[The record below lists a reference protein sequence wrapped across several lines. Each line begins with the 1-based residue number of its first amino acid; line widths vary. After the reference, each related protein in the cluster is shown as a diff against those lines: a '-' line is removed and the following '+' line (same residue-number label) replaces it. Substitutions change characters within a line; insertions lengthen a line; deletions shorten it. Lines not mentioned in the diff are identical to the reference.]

1 MNIKDHIHRLKT
13 YRHVRYMWVPYTDT
27 VVTVVSNPSDIAVG
41 SKDDKTGIVNDDDLK
56 LLHNKELSS
65 STPSALPTKPLSDLL
80 LSLDPSL
87 DPTQT
92 SQLSFSQLRDQLL
105 GIAPLDLSHIKKVN
119 TAEAEFWK
127 ASQGTRLGDSTDIL
141 GFDCG
146 GEQLVMEFCFPI
158 GTLEELN
165 SNMELNLNASQ
176 GAGNKNGMNGKDIA
190 FVEKL
195 LTLVERAGIPAP
207 SPIEQRWTASSSAC
221 MSPAYAENAEDKQ
234 IFSWVGVI
242 MYLPPNQTD
251 EQRTAIKS
259 SFEGYLELIQPLLEE
274 YDAHAHWAKIAL
286 PAAETPAIPPPL
298 TSESTPWY
306 ASFIAKKESSF
317 KSLPYDQKVLNIR
330 SRLATR
336 YPLKEFNAYR
346 GALDP
351 YNIYSNKLIDVL
363 ISPEE
368 EQ

>member
-1 MNIKDHIHRLKT
+1 MNIKEHIQRLKT

-27 VVTVVSNPSDIAVG
+27 VVTVVSNPSDAAVG
-41 SKDDKTGIVNDDDLK
+41 SMDDKAASRMTGQAVNDDDLK
-56 LLHNKELSS
+56 ALLSNKTHSS
-65 STPSALPTKPLSDLL
+65 APSESPTKPLSDLL
-80 LSLDPSL
+80 LSLDSSL

-92 SQLSFSQLRDQLL
+92 SLLSFSQLRDQLL

-119 TAEAEFWK
+119 AAEAEFWK

-158 GTLEELN
+158 GTLED
-165 SNMELNLNASQ
+165 M
-176 GAGNKNGMNGKDIA
+176 NKNGSEEGGKNVNMMNGKDIA
-190 FVEKL
+190 FVERL

-207 SPIEQRWTASSSAC
+207 SPVEQRWTASSSAC

-251 EQRTAIKS
+251 EQRSAIKT

-286 PAAETPAIPPPL
+286 PSDEPPTITPI
-298 TSESTPWY
+298 TNTPWY
-306 ASFIAKKESSF
+306 ASFTTKKEATLQSI
-317 KSLPYDQKVLNIR
+317 PYDQKVLNIR
-330 SRLATR
+330 SRLASR

-368 EQ
+368 E

>member
-1 MNIKDHIHRLKT
+1 
-13 YRHVRYMWVPYTDT
+13 MWVPYTDT
-27 VVTVVSNPSDIAVG
+27 VVTVVSNPSDAVVVG
-41 SKDDKTGIVNDDDLK
+41 SIEDETSASKSSTKPVNNDDQKMLLQNK
-56 LLHNKELSS
+56 LNSS
-65 STPSALPTKPLSDLL
+65 ITVSPPTKPLSDLL
-80 LSLDPSL
+80 LSLDSSL

-119 TAEAEFWK
+119 AAEAEFWK
-127 ASQGTRLGDSTDIL
+127 ASQGSRLGDSTDIL

-158 GTLEELN
+158 GTLKDLN
-165 SNMELNLNASQ
+165 VSSN
-176 GAGNKNGMNGKDIA
+176 GAENIMNGKDIV
-190 FVEKL
+190 FVQKL

-221 MSPAYAENAEDKQ
+221 MSPAYARNAEDQQ

-251 EQRTAIKS
+251 DQRNAIKS
-259 SFEGYLELIQPLLEE
+259 SFDGYLELIQPLLEE

-286 PAAETPAIPPPL
+286 PATEPPTITRPE
-298 TSESTPWY
+298 ESTPWY
-306 ASFIAKKESSF
+306 SSLLTKKEPVF
-317 KSLPYDQKVLNIR
+317 TSLPYEQKVENIR
-330 SRLATR
+330 SRLASR
-336 YPLKEFNAYR
+336 YPVKEFNAYR

-351 YNIYSNKLIDVL
+351 FNIYSNELIDVL
-363 ISPEE
+363 ISPKE